1 MGAVLSKG
9 PTALTWTED
18 REEEWCAHPKIRAF
32 RAQAL
37 RLEAE
42 EAAAPR

>member
-18 REEEWCAHPKIRAF
+18 REEEWYAHPKIRAF
-32 RAQAL
+32 RAQAV
-37 RLEAE
+37 RLEAK